1 MWYIRQNIGML
12 LIIMFVPVIMGN
24 GTMDVF
30 VFMLFKK
37 QKLEFLAYVFFISRN

>member
-1 MWYIRQNIGML
+1 MWYIRQNMRMM

-24 GTMDVF
+24 GIMDVF

-37 QKLEFLAYVFFISRN
+37 QKN